1 MSSKPSS
8 PRRGR
13 PPSIA
18 AKDILAMA
26 GQRLGTPWTMASIA
40 GELGVSEAAI
50 YYYFAS
56 KAAVLEA
63 LGARVVAAFRL
74 PLYDGDWRAWLLGV
88 AESYY
93 QLLLQHPFLLD
104 NRSWLELGAPASHWA
119 ETVMATLKRA
129 GFKTADGF
137 YVFSA
142 VAAVSVEFARV
153 AVARNDARPAAQDF
167 SATPTLAELVRDLG
181 ARPPDQHLRCALLV
195 ILDGA
200 ASLRRR

>member
-1 MSSKPSS
+1 MSSTPSS

-18 AKDILAMA
+18 AEDILAMA
-26 GQRLGTPWTMASIA
+26 GRRLGTPWTMASIA

-74 PLYDGDWRAWLLGV
+74 PQYHGDWRAWLLGV
-88 AESYY
+88 ADAYY

-104 NRSWLELGAPASHWA
+104 NRSWLELGAPTSHWA
-119 ETVMATLKRA
+119 ETVLATLKRA
-129 GFKTADGF
+129 GFKPVDGF

-142 VAAVSVEFARV
+142 VAAVCLEFAKV
-153 AVARNDARPAAQDF
+153 AVAQNEAGAVAQDL
-167 SATPTLAELVRDLG
+167 STTPTLGEIVKDLG
-181 ARPPDQHLRCALLV
+181 DRGPYEHLRSALAV
-195 ILDGA
+195 ILEGA
-200 ASLRRR
+200 SSLQH